1 VFLIVVPAAAE
12 NFFRA
17 DVDFGGPGSLLGCKT
32 QKPKENPMKTQF
44 FLITALIAASA
55 ALQPADLKPS
65 QSTDAGAAFARL
77 KTLVGQWEATTSSGK
92 VHLSYELVSGD
103 TALLERESSDS
114 MPSMITVYYVD
125 GGRLLLT
132 HYCMVGN
139 QPRMQAKAFNPD
151 NGEIDFQFL
160 DATNLASPAA
170 GHMHNAKIRI
180 VDNNHLV
187 SDWQFYDNGKPKL
200 NETAQYTRVQ

>member
-1 VFLIVVPAAAE
+1 
-12 NFFRA
+12 
-17 DVDFGGPGSLLGCKT
+17 
-32 QKPKENPMKTQF
+32 MKTRF
-44 FLITALIAASA
+44 FLLAALIAALT
-55 ALQPADLKPS
+55 ALRAADLKSAQP
-65 QSTDAGAAFARL
+65 TDAAAAFARL

-132 HYCMVGN
+132 HYCMVGT

-180 VDNNHLV
+180 LDNNHLV
-187 SDWQFYDNGKPKL
+187 SEWQFYDNGKPKL

>member
-1 VFLIVVPAAAE
+1 
-12 NFFRA
+12 
-17 DVDFGGPGSLLGCKT
+17 
-32 QKPKENPMKTQF
+32 MKTQF
-44 FLITALIAASA
+44 FLITTLIAASA
-55 ALQPADLKPS
+55 ALQSADVKPG
-65 QSTDAGAAFARL
+65 QTTDAGAAFARL

-114 MPSMITVYYVD
+114 MPSMVTVYYVD

-151 NGEIDFQFL
+151 KGEIDFQFL

-187 SDWQFYDNGKPKL
+187 SEWQFYDNGKPKL
-200 NETAQYTRVQ
+200 NETAQYSRVQ

>member
-1 VFLIVVPAAAE
+1 
-12 NFFRA
+12 
-17 DVDFGGPGSLLGCKT
+17 
-32 QKPKENPMKTQF
+32 MKTQF
-44 FLITALIAASA
+44 FLMTALVAASA
-55 ALQPADLKPS
+55 ILPAADVKS
-65 QSTDAGAAFARL
+65 GQTTDAAAAFARL

-103 TALLERESSDS
+103 TALLERESSET
-114 MPSMITVYYVD
+114 MPSMVTVYYVD

-139 QPRMQAKAFNPD
+139 QPRMQAKAFNAD
-151 NGEIDFQFL
+151 SGEIDFQFL

-180 VDNNHLV
+180 VDNSHLV
-187 SDWQFYDNGKPKL
+187 SEWQFYDNGKPKFS
-200 NETAQYTRVQ
+200 ETAQYARVE